1 MWVIKVEKWLKVME
15 LLPQVNDP
23 MVHSFFDTD
32 SEELLDEKI
41 EVLTALIEG
50 KTPSEIPKYYDIL
63 ELKPDDE
70 DHWDI

>member
-1 MWVIKVEKWLKVME
+1 ME
-15 LLPQVNDP
+15 LLPQVKDP
-23 MVHSFFDTD
+23 VIHAFFNTD

-70 DHWDI
+70 THWDI

>member
-1 MWVIKVEKWLKVME
+1 ME
-15 LLPQVNDP
+15 LLPQVHDP
-23 MVHSFFDTD
+23 MVNQFFDVE

-63 ELKPDDE
+63 ELKPDD
-70 DHWDI
+70 DTHWDI

>member
-1 MWVIKVEKWLKVME
+1 MEKWLKVMD
-15 LLPQVNDP
+15 LLSQVKDP
-23 MVHSFFDTD
+23 MVHAFFDTD

-63 ELKPDDE
+63 ELKPSDE

>member
-1 MWVIKVEKWLKVME
+1 MME
-15 LLPQVNDP
+15 LFPQVKDP
-23 MVHSFFDTD
+23 MIHTFFDIN

-70 DHWDI
+70 SHWDI

>member
-1 MWVIKVEKWLKVME
+1 MTTEEKWEKVIF
-15 LLPQVNDP
+15 LLPNVKDP
-23 MVHSFFDTD
+23 MIHAFFDKN

-70 DHWDI
+70 NHWDI

>member
-15 LLPQVNDP
+15 LLPQVDDP
-23 MVHSFFDTD
+23 MVHAFFDTD

-63 ELKPDDE
+63 ELKPDD
-70 DHWDI
+70 DTHWDI

>member
-1 MWVIKVEKWLKVME
+1 MTTEEKWEKVVF
-15 LLPQVNDP
+15 LLLDVRDP
-23 MVHSFFDTD
+23 MVHAFFDKN

-63 ELKPDDE
+63 ELKPDD
-70 DHWDI
+70 DSHWDI

>member
-1 MWVIKVEKWLKVME
+1 MTTEEKWEKVVF
-15 LLPQVNDP
+15 LLLDVMDP
-23 MVHSFFDTD
+23 MVHAFFDKN

-63 ELKPDDE
+63 ELKPDDT

>member
-1 MWVIKVEKWLKVME
+1 MTTEEKWEKVVF
-15 LLPQVNDP
+15 LLLDVRDP
-23 MVHSFFDTD
+23 MVHAFFDKD

-63 ELKPDDE
+63 ELKPDDNE
-70 DHWDI
+70 SHWDI

>member
-1 MWVIKVEKWLKVME
+1 MTMTTEEKWIKVRF
-15 LLPQVNDP
+15 LLLDVKDP
-23 MVHSFFDTD
+23 MVHAFFDTD

-41 EVLTALIEG
+41 EVLTSLKEG

-70 DHWDI
+70 HHWDI